1 MLSLYDLFDS
11 IISLRA
17 LCNLQ
22 TTSLHLPFVISPQFS
37 FMFFQWWDDLFTTMK
52 ICISLSFVRVLVK
65 ENILHDCNE
74 FIIYRRYR
82 SAQSRANYLFLY
94 LFATQSLFSQNMFKV
109 FVRNLIKALSLREA
123 AIVLIVDLKATNYGA
138 ITAAVGLYKPTRYAH
153 KSPRRRAPS
162 RRQKPI
168 NKVISKRERNRTGV
182 KQTSAGSN
190 LTCSSFFRNKDVDF
204 VCEP

>member
-37 FMFFQWWDDLFTTMK
+37 FLFFQWWDDLFTTMK
-52 ICISLSFVRVLVK
+52 ICVTLSFVRVLVK

-94 LFATQSLFSQNMFKV
+94 IFATQSLFSQHIFNV

-123 AIVLIVDLKATNYGA
+123 ATVLIVDWKQLT
-138 ITAAVGLYKPTRYAH
+138 TAPLQRLSGCISLPGTLTKVQEDGPLHVVKNPLT
-153 KSPRRRAPS
+153 KS
-162 RRQKPI
+162 
-168 NKVISKRERNRTGV
+168 
-182 KQTSAGSN
+182 
-190 LTCSSFFRNKDVDF
+190 FRNGR
-204 VCEP
+204 EIAPG